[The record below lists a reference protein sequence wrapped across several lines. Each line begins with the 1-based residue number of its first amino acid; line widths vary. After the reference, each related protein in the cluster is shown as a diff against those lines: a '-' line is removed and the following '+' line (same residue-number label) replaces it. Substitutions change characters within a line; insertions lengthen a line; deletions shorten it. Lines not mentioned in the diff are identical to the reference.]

1 MTGLVCSGCDY
12 LFLPRPWL
20 EANVPALA
28 KPDGKRL
35 TALYVRG
42 DVMVEGQTLR
52 LPYWHK
58 LVRVVDV
65 ES

>member
-20 EANVPALA
+20 RSDVPAVQ
-28 KPDGKRL
+28 KPAGNRL
-35 TALYVRG
+35 GALYVRG
-42 DVMVEGQTLR
+42 EVILDGRMIR
-52 LPYWHK
+52 LPYWHQ
-58 LVRVVDV
+58 LVRVANV

>member
-1 MTGLVCSGCDY
+1 MAGLVCCGRDY

-20 EANVPALA
+20 EANVPASG
-28 KPDGKRL
+28 KPDGKRISV
-35 TALYVRG
+35 LYVRG
-42 DVMVEGQTLR
+42 DVMVEGRTIR

-58 LVRVVDV
+58 VVWVGNV